1 MKEGK
6 GAHFVSSFIAGLFVA
21 VVTSPAD
28 VIKTRV
34 MNVDVKAPAY
44 TGMIDCF

>member
-6 GAHFVSSFIAGLFVA
+6 GCHFVSSFIAGGMVA
-21 VVTSPAD
+21 IVTSPAD

-34 MNVDVKAPAY
+34 MNMDVKKPAY